1 MVLLLGCTLE
11 SLEEHYKHWCLDP
24 PWPGFPG
31 GSSGKDPTS
40 QRRRPKRCRFNP
52 WVRKIPW
59 RRKWLPCIVAW
70 RITQTE
76 EPGRLQFISSQSIR
90 LSMHAHTAWP
100 LQFLKALPVILMG
113 SKVWEPV
120 FKSTCYT
127 PIFLFSEPSFPKFDE
142 PPDLESHLISFFLV
156 FQLFINL
163 NQHIQVSVLC
173 PSQTLHVT
181 QGSLLHL
188 ICYLGTPLPG
198 LFSPVFMISFVS
210 A

>member
-31 GSSGKDPTS
+31 GSSGNDPTS
-40 QRRRPKRCRFNP
+40 QCRRPKRCRFNP

-59 RRKWLPCIVAW
+59 RRKWLPCILAW

-76 EPGRLQFISSQSIR
+76 EPSRLQFISSQSVR

-100 LQFLKALPVILMG
+100 LRFLKALLVILMG

-127 PIFLFSEPSFPKFDE
+127 PIFLFSVSSFPKFDE
-142 PPDLESHLISFFLV
+142 PPDLESPDFIFPCISALYKFK
-156 FQLFINL
+156 
-163 NQHIQVSVLC
+163 
-173 PSQTLHVT
+173 PA
-181 QGSLLHL
+181 
-188 ICYLGTPLPG
+188 YPG
-198 LFSPVFMISFVS
+198 LSPVSIPDF
-210 A
+210 ACDPG